1 MILTCPACSTRYV
14 VPDSAVGPQGR
25 NVRCAQC
32 KHSWFQAPASAA
44 QAAPTPASVQP
55 AQPQARPE
63 APRPQTSYTQTPRT
77 DAPAPRRVTPQPPRP
92 VSPLESIPP
101 ADDIAA
107 PVATPTPTTPASAA
121 RPSSSIFERA
131 NIDPRQNN
139 PAAPPPLAEPQAP
152 IVAPPQPRG
161 TTPAS
166 AREDMDQPAPASPYI
181 GFASATPTSDETPAE
196 RERVPMDGPAFRPS
210 SPFANIDDD
219 DDRYAAFDTD
229 PPPLTAF
236 PIEDETGPKPPF
248 RPRRNKAR
256 MWTIAA
262 TIAAVLLSLTAAGL
276 WYWGLPGWAST
287 IAMRSASAEPDLVI
301 ELAKTQDHRELPDG
315 TIYFAASGTIVNPT
329 DREQIVPPMLAELRD
344 GNGRIVYSWIIKPPV
359 RQLAPGEKAN
369 FNEAK
374 IDIPDAAQELTVGW
388 ALGSN

>member
-32 KHSWFQAPASAA
+32 KHSWFQPPAAAA
-44 QAAPTPASVQP
+44 QAPAPSPTPVRQATPSAPPPVQQP
-55 AQPQARPE
+55 APAAAE
-63 APRPQTSYTQTPRT
+63 
-77 DAPAPRRVTPQPPRP
+77 PAPRRVTPQPPRP
-92 VSPLESIPP
+92 VSPLESLP
-101 ADDIAA
+101 
-107 PVATPTPTTPASAA
+107 PVADIQTPKADTPAPRS
-121 RPSSSIFERA
+121 PSSIFERA
-131 NIDPRQNN
+131 NIDPRQTN
-139 PAAPPPLAEPQAP
+139 AAPPPASPSP
-152 IVAPPQPRG
+152 RPPVA
-161 TTPAS
+161 TPDNS
-166 AREDMDQPAPASPYI
+166 LREEDNQPAPASPYI
-181 GFASATPTSDETPAE
+181 GVASAAPVSDEPATE
-196 RERVPMDGPAFRPS
+196 RERAPMDGPAFRTPPEPA
-210 SPFANIDDD
+210 SPFANVDN
-219 DDRYAAFDTD
+219 DDRFTGFDTD
-229 PPPLTAF
+229 PPPFTAF

-248 RPRRNKAR
+248 RPRRNRAR

-262 TIAAVLLSLTAAGL
+262 TVAALLLSLTAAGL
-276 WYWGLPGWAST
+276 WYWGLPGWAT
-287 IAMRSASAEPDLVI
+287 TLAMRSASAEPDLVI